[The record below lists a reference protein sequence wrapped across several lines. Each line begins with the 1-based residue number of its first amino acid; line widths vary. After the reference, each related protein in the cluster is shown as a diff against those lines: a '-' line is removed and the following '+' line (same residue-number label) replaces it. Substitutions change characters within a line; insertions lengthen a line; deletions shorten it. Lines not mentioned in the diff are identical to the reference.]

1 MASGGPDI
9 GALLAGLGAGGGVG
23 AGPGGPPPGP
33 AGPGPGGPGG
43 GPDDTHPS
51 DLLGHALDL
60 LMEAYGKEQDPIFKE
75 KMGKAMSVL
84 DQIFS
89 EEQKQKDQAMGG
101 QNLQLLR
108 RG

>member
-1 MASGGPDI
+1 MAAAGPDI
-9 GALLAGLGAGGGVG
+9 GSLLAALGGGGGGGPVG
-23 AGPGGPPPGP
+23 PGGPGPGGPP
-33 AGPGPGGPGG
+33 PGGPGG
-43 GPDDTHPS
+43 GPDDASVS

-101 QNLQLLR
+101 SNLQLLR